1 MFSCKNDL
9 LILFPQKITLPLYL
23 SKLYGIVPSGFRDLE
38 AFPHLHKIPMSS
50 ETKAKPRQLKH
61 SHILSNSMKEA
72 GRDDWG

>member
-1 MFSCKNDL
+1 
-9 LILFPQKITLPLYL
+9 L

-61 SHILSNSMKEA
+61 NHILSNSMKEA